1 MKKILILATLCLLL
15 LSCSLPFTLNWN
27 TPTPEL
33 LGTPEI
39 QLPTVAPLEPTAEPT
54 QVPTTALAFEG
65 TEYNLG
71 GVYMVVPEC
80 LAATPSGVIVP
91 AVPYD
96 EMNGPMEYYPE
107 HRKITF
113 ENYPLADKFFD
124 PMIRVYPAQEYAAM
138 ADVIN
143 NRLLDMTTLLAAM
156 PADPEGIPFLPLFN
170 AAQVFRARVGYF
182 PFQNGSGVRFLT
194 EYAQYY
200 APVNNYDLFY
210 TYQGLTADGK
220 YWVSA
225 IFPVNAP
232 WLQETWNSTEV
243 PADGVAAP
251 RMGSANFE
259 ADMNT
264 YYGTMLDRL
273 NTAQPDSFTPSTLC
287 LDQFMQ
293 SLSIGD

>member
-33 LGTPEI
+33 LGTPET

-96 EMNGPMEYYPE
+96 EMSGPQEYYPD
-107 HRKITF
+107 HRKIEFTG
-113 ENYPLADKFFD
+113 YPLADKFFQ
-124 PMIRVYPAQEYAAM
+124 PVIRVYPVADFIAM
-138 ADVIN
+138 NDIISDWVNALQSVLVD
-143 NRLLDMTTLLAAM
+143 M
-156 PADPEGIPFLPLFN
+156 PADPESLPLLPMFN
-170 AAQVFRARVGYF
+170 AAQVFHAKVGYF

-251 RMGSANFE
+251 GMGSANFE
-259 ADMNT
+259 ADMNA

-273 NTAQPDSFTPSTLC
+273 NTAQAESFTPSTLC

>member
-1 MKKILILATLCLLL
+1 MEELMKKIVILAALCLLL
-15 LSCSLPFTLNWN
+15 VSCSLPFTINWN
-27 TPTPEL
+27 TATPEL
-33 LGTPEI
+33 IGPPET
-39 QLPTVAPLEPTAEPT
+39 QAPTAAPQEDTP
-54 QVPTTALAFEG
+54 VPISTLPFAG

-80 LAATPSGVIVP
+80 LAAVPSGVIVP

-96 EMNGPMEYYPE
+96 EMGGPMEYYPQ

-113 ENYPLADKFFD
+113 TDYPLSGKFFE
-124 PMIRVYPAQEYAAM
+124 PMIRVYPVAAYTAM
-138 ADVIN
+138 HESIVS
-143 NRLLDMTTLLAAM
+143 RVSDMQTLLSLQDAN
-156 PADPEGIPFLPLFN
+156 PAHIAFLPQFN
-170 AAQVFRARVGYF
+170 AAHVFRAHIGYF

-210 TYQGLTADGK
+210 TYQGLTTDGL

-232 WLQETWNSTEV
+232 WLQETWNSTVVPVDGV
-243 PADGVAAP
+243 PATAMDSP
-251 RMGSANFE
+251 NLE
-259 ADMNT
+259 ADMNA
-264 YYGTMLDRL
+264 YYVTMLDRL
-273 NTAQPDSFTPSTLC
+273 NTADAEGFTPSTLC

-293 SLSIGD
+293 SLQISD

>member
-113 ENYPLADKFFD
+113 EQYPLADKFFE
-124 PMIRVYPAQEYAAM
+124 PMIRVYPVQEYCRHGRR
-138 ADVIN
+138 DQQP
-143 NRLLDMTTLLAAM
+143 LARYDH
-156 PADPEGIPFLPLFN
+156 PAGSH
-170 AAQVFRARVGYF
+170 AR
-182 PFQNGSGVRFLT
+182 
-194 EYAQYY
+194 
-200 APVNNYDLFY
+200 
-210 TYQGLTADGK
+210 
-220 YWVSA
+220 
-225 IFPVNAP
+225 
-232 WLQETWNSTEV
+232 
-243 PADGVAAP
+243 
-251 RMGSANFE
+251 
-259 ADMNT
+259 
-264 YYGTMLDRL
+264 
-273 NTAQPDSFTPSTLC
+273 
-287 LDQFMQ
+287 
-293 SLSIGD
+293 